1 MPHKGSE
8 KKAPD
13 THPYSLWEKQLGV
26 LSEMQ
31 NGTLTEER
39 YGLME
44 KGLGTSH
51 LREHRLESF
60 TKNTFKILT
69 F

>member
-1 MPHKGSE
+1 
-8 KKAPD
+8 
-13 THPYSLWEKQLGV
+13 
-26 LSEMQ
+26 MQ
-31 NGTLTEER
+31 NGTLIEER
-39 YGLME
+39 YGLIE
-44 KGLGTSH
+44 KGLGTSY